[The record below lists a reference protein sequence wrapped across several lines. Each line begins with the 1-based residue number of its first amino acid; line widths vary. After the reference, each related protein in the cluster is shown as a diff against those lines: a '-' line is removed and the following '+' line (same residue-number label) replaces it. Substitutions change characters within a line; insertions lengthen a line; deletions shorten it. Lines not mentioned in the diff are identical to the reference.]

1 MYPLTSLHFTVD
13 WGDDT
18 HSFSEVSGLVV
29 EAEAVEYRGGA
40 DAAPYVSKVP
50 GLRKTGNVTLKRG
63 IVPAEASN
71 RLYQWYDEIQANHA
85 QRRSVTVTLLN
96 EAGEPAMSWKLREA
110 WPVKI
115 EGPGL
120 NATGNE
126 IAIESV
132 ELAVEQ
138 IVIEAGA

>member
-13 WGDDT
+13 WGDST
-18 HSFSEVSGLVV
+18 HSFSEVSGLVTEHEV
-29 EAEAVEYRGGA
+29 VEYRAGD
-40 DAAPYVSKVP
+40 DAAPYVSKQV
-50 GLRKTGNVTLKRG
+50 GLRKVGTVTFKRG
-63 IVPAEASN
+63 ILPKESSN
-71 RLYQWYDEIQANHA
+71 RLYLWYDKIQKDPT

-96 EAGEPAMSWKLREA
+96 ELDEPAMTWKLREA
-110 WPVKI
+110 FPVKI

-138 IVIEAGA
+138 IVIEA